1 MTPVASGSKGE
12 KDLPQEERG
21 GHTAAS
27 LQSDFLPAPQ
37 DSWPRLGSQL
47 RSGTHFPVLKMPSPL
62 LLRVDLQN
70 MSHEQH
76 RKQMISLRY
85 WFGCENHMNTQ
96 AGRKSSEGRAD
107 WAPLL
112 SVRQYTV
119 SIISLIIKM
128 TSPSNKMQYR
138 FLIFNGHLY
147 HLGIFIPSPFGFG
160 GVRAQ
165 SRPLVTLLPR
175 SPAPGSGRSF
185 PLFQVTLEPS
195 PGHRLCSR
203 RGHHAAAG
211 PRGAAVQTQHI
222 GVGLLG

>member
-12 KDLPQEERG
+12 KDLPQEELG
-21 GHTAAS
+21 GQTAAS
-27 LQSDFLPAPQ
+27 QQSDFLPAPQ

-47 RSGTHFPVLKMPSPL
+47 PVLKMPSPL
-62 LLRVDLQN
+62 LLRVDLQK

-85 WFGCENHMNTQ
+85 WLGCENHMNTQ
-96 AGRKSSEGRAD
+96 AGRKSSEGRAETGH
-107 WAPLL
+107 LCS

-128 TSPSNKMQYR
+128 TSPSNKLQYR

-147 HLGIFIPSPFGFG
+147 HLGIFILSPFGFG

-211 PRGAAVQTQHI
+211 PRGAAVRTQHI